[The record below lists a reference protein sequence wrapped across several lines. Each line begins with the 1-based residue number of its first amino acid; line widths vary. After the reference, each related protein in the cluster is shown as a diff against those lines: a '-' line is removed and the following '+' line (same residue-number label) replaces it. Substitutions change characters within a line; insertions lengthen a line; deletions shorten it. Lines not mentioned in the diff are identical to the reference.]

1 MTGRPPKTKTKT
13 KTKSGPNS
21 WIGPSTSIRSIRS
34 ESHQDRFNL
43 HVLDVRQFS
52 LLNNRAL
59 DTTRRVC
66 RIWILRCCVYRK
78 QLDLETLVCTRGP
91 NFPIYGWSRG
101 LWIPV
106 LTSAVIFARR
116 VLAMM
121 SFSIFSARL

>member
-1 MTGRPPKTKTKT
+1 MTGRP

-34 ESHQDRFNL
+34 ESHQGSFNL

-59 DTTRRVC
+59 DTTRRIC

-91 NFPIYGWSRG
+91 NFPISR
-101 LWIPV
+101 LE
-106 LTSAVIFARR
+106 S
-116 VLAMM
+116 
-121 SFSIFSARL
+121 RLMCPAWGNRGGGVVFEPPGNAQALG